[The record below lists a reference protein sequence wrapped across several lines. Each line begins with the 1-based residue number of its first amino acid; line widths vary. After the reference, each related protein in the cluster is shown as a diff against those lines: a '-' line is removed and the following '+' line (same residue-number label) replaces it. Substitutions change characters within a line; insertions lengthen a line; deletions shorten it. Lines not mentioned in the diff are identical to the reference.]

1 MKIVSPDG
9 LLVYMNA
16 VGLCMVEADSDQAL
30 LGLPV
35 ADLVVSEHRADWLAR
50 HEQICRGQRLNWEFE
65 IVGLKGMRRWMETHA
80 VPLGLPDG
88 RTAHLAVTRDITEKK
103 RVERERESLLEAE
116 RIARSE
122 AQRANQLKDEFL
134 ATLSHELRTPLNAIM
149 GWAQLTGLSTMSSDE
164 MKEAGRAIERNARTQ
179 KQLIDDLLDM
189 SRIVSGKLRLDL
201 QEIEPISV
209 IEAAVE
215 TIRPSAAVK
224 EIRLESLLDPL
235 AGPVSADPA
244 RLQQVVWNLLSNA
257 VKFTPKGG
265 KVQVRLE
272 RVDSH
277 IELSVADT
285 GQGIDPSFLPH
296 LFQRFRQADAS
307 TTRSYGGL
315 GIGLAIVKEIVE
327 LHGGTVRAK
336 SAGEGKGAAFVVTL
350 PLLVLKS
357 ATKRGRSH
365 PTAPSDAPV
374 EITLTD
380 LSGLK
385 ILFVDDEPDAREL
398 VKRLLEECGAEVTT
412 ASSALQALDLL
423 TVCKP
428 QLVISDIGMPDV
440 DGYEFLRQ
448 FRMRSERSATVPAI
462 ALTAFAR
469 SEDRTRALRAGYINH
484 VAKPIEPSEL
494 LATIAVVSGRV
505 SKTHS

>member
-1 MKIVSPDG
+1 MCSSKTLKPTLCTSRFARPPVLPAIVPSFRRRSLIATEFPWACCRPISGSPIGQAIRISVALDLYLRQAVSFIERLRMEGTLRESEERFRAVVETTPECVKIVSPDG

-164 MKEAGRAIERNARTQ
+164 MKRAVARSNATRTQ

-327 LHGGTVRAK
+327 LHGGTVLREALAKGRGRRLSSRCLSWFSRARR
-336 SAGEGKGAAFVVTL
+336 SGAARIRPRRATL
-350 PLLVLKS
+350 PLKS
-357 ATKRGRSH
+357 
-365 PTAPSDAPV
+365 P
-374 EITLTD
+374 
-380 LSGLK
+380 
-385 ILFVDDEPDAREL
+385 
-398 VKRLLEECGAEVTT
+398 
-412 ASSALQALDLL
+412 
-423 TVCKP
+423 
-428 QLVISDIGMPDV
+428 
-440 DGYEFLRQ
+440 
-448 FRMRSERSATVPAI
+448 
-462 ALTAFAR
+462 
-469 SEDRTRALRAGYINH
+469 
-484 VAKPIEPSEL
+484 
-494 LATIAVVSGRV
+494 
-505 SKTHS
+505 

>member
-1 MKIVSPDG
+1 MISP
-9 LLVYMNA
+9 
-16 VGLCMVEADSDQAL
+16 
-30 LGLPV
+30 
-35 ADLVVSEHRADWLAR
+35 R
-50 HEQICRGQRLNWEFE
+50 
-65 IVGLKGMRRWMETHA
+65 
-80 VPLGLPDG
+80 
-88 RTAHLAVTRDITEKK
+88 KK
-103 RVERERESLLEAE
+103 RVEREREGLLEAE

-149 GWAQLTGLSTMSSDE
+149 CWAQLMGLSTMSSDE

-336 SAGEGKGAAFVVTL
+336 ALAKGRGRRLSSRCLSWFSRARQSGAACIRPRRATL
-350 PLLVLKS
+350 PLKS
-357 ATKRGRSH
+357 
-365 PTAPSDAPV
+365 P
-374 EITLTD
+374 
-380 LSGLK
+380 
-385 ILFVDDEPDAREL
+385 
-398 VKRLLEECGAEVTT
+398 
-412 ASSALQALDLL
+412 
-423 TVCKP
+423 
-428 QLVISDIGMPDV
+428 
-440 DGYEFLRQ
+440 
-448 FRMRSERSATVPAI
+448 
-462 ALTAFAR
+462 
-469 SEDRTRALRAGYINH
+469 
-484 VAKPIEPSEL
+484 
-494 LATIAVVSGRV
+494 
-505 SKTHS
+505 